1 MNKRIINNKPEGN
14 IIWRGLGGHFD
25 SMSQILN
32 EFLDNSISNF
42 KGNNPIIKN
51 IVICIKE
58 LPNKEVLFSIED
70 SGTGFKNLDS
80 AFSLGSQDAKDSPM
94 NEHGFGFKHALATA
108 NPDNDNWEI
117 CSRTKEQSVKGLYT
131 KIKAS
136 YKFENFEAFEINVT
150 DIAWPGQLNGSG
162 TYMSFTCSENLFKTV
177 TEGHPGNFGFE
188 KRVEFLIED
197 IGFTYSNLIKDD
209 IANISIVYTD
219 IHGTQKNKNVKSVEP
234 DFERYINPSKGSTS
248 INLDNNNIKVQYEFG
263 AMRDS
268 EHKKYYKRNMST
280 SGVEIRLNGR
290 VIANNVFKEIWG
302 IEKHNSYN
310 YLLIKINLI
319 SDEIN
324 SLPTTRTS
332 KNGIRKGDKKLE
344 DLFGWIRS
352 YIPEPP
358 KSTKDIDHEV
368 DLFEKLKDLKL
379 RQLPDPKT
387 ITTEQNVFKEI
398 KERIRIDLYQKTNA
412 GLVIYEGKKEFTS
425 VQDLYQLK
433 MYWDGC
439 IIDGLKPDI
448 GILIASNHPSS
459 VTDLIKYINQMT
471 DSSGNNYN
479 MKLKTWKDEGID
491 YPVI

>member
-1 MNKRIINNKPEGN
+1 
-14 IIWRGLGGHFD
+14 
-25 SMSQILN
+25 
-32 EFLDNSISNF
+32 
-42 KGNNPIIKN
+42 
-51 IVICIKE
+51 
-58 LPNKEVLFSIED
+58 
-70 SGTGFKNLDS
+70 
-80 AFSLGSQDAKDSPM
+80 
-94 NEHGFGFKHALATA
+94 
-108 NPDNDNWEI
+108 
-117 CSRTKEQSVKGLYT
+117 
-131 KIKAS
+131 
-136 YKFENFEAFEINVT
+136 
-150 DIAWPGQLNGSG
+150 
-162 TYMSFTCSENLFKTV
+162 
-177 TEGHPGNFGFE
+177 
-188 KRVEFLIED
+188 
-197 IGFTYSNLIKDD
+197 
-209 IANISIVYTD
+209 
-219 IHGTQKNKNVKSVEP
+219 
-234 DFERYINPSKGSTS
+234 
-248 INLDNNNIKVQYEFG
+248 
-263 AMRDS
+263 MRDS

-290 VIANNVFKEIWG
+290 VIATNIFKEIWG

-368 DLFEKLKDLKL
+368 DLFEKLKDLKM

-398 KERIRIDLYQKTNA
+398 KERIRIDLYQKTND

-448 GILIASNHPSS
+448 GILIASTHPNS
-459 VTDLIKYINQMT
+459 VQDLIKYINQMK

-491 YPVI
+491 YPLI